1 MKWTPY
7 FFSFSSALLLVAC
20 SNPQNCD
27 PNNTDFFSGM
37 GCSVGSG
44 YNHRSQNL
52 QNQLGYEQQNAMT
65 QQQNA
70 AQAHTQTI
78 KLQTELDARRNQ
90 LTKIDNQA
98 WAARKKLQDARAK
111 HTLTQQQLKIKEKQL
126 DNFNAKRSQ
135 VSSNPSQQ
143 DLNALSSILG
153 KM

>member
-1 MKWTPY
+1 MKIIIP
-7 FFSFSSALLLVAC
+7 FLSLSSALLMVAC

-44 YNHRSQNL
+44 YNHRTQNL
-52 QNQLGYEQQNAMT
+52 QGQLNYEQQNAMA

-70 AQAHTQTI
+70 AQAHSQTI
-78 KLQTELDARRNQ
+78 QLQSELDARRNQ

-98 WAARKKLQDARAK
+98 WAVRKKLQEARAN
-111 HTLTQQQLKIKEKQL
+111 HTMTQQQIKNKEKQL
-126 DNFNAKRSQ
+126 DTYNAKRSK
-135 VSSNPSQQ
+135 VSTNPSQQ
-143 DLNALSSILG
+143 DLNALSSILS